1 MAEPRDGRQ
10 RPWFPLLVYPTI
22 SAIVLAAA
30 FPPIPLGFLACVGL
44 IPLLLSAE
52 RLQGRDALKAGFLH
66 GVVFCGATIYW
77 IAWITPVGTAAAIV
91 YLGLFK
97 ALLVW
102 ALSAVLRRFK
112 AAGLWIAPFLW
123 VGLEYLGSLGDMGFP
138 WLALGNTQSH
148 YLPLIQYAEVTG
160 VYGVSFWIVAVNV
173 TALILLRGRVRR
185 SGAAAA
191 LFVLFAVPFA
201 HGLWVLS
208 NSGKVEKTI
217 PVGIVQSN
225 VDPTAK
231 ENWGFDYNYGILE
244 PLTIQ
249 AVSQGAQL
257 VVWPEAALP
266 GYFESAFYRRH
277 RDRVQ
282 HLADSLNV
290 YIYTGGS
297 HLEVGEEVRK
307 YNSSFLFSSGKTTLQ
322 RYDKTRLVPFGE
334 RAPFPKLL
342 PFLRQIKWSGG
353 GFVSAN
359 WDAGEVRTVFEGPND
374 VRFSGLICF
383 DSVFPGFV
391 REFVARGAAFLVV
404 MTNDGWFGRT
414 SGPYQH
420 MEMAVFRAV
429 ENRRTVVRCA
439 NTGVSLFVD
448 PYGRGEQTTG
458 IFHKAVLVG
467 EVAARTQVTFYTRY
481 GDVFSQ
487 VCCILVVLV
496 LVAVAIEWKRHRGV
510 PAAAGM
516 VRADGDE
523 GALEGEAFAGSGKPM
538 PFLDHLEELRW
549 RILKGLAAVAAGA
562 ILCGI
567 FGDEILA
574 VLKRPILD
582 LEPRPVLIFLK
593 PMGMFVVKLNIA
605 LVGGGV
611 LALPVVL
618 YQVWL
623 FVAPGLFANERRYIA
638 FIIVSSTVCF
648 VVGAMVC
655 YWGVVP
661 LALKFLVGLGADP
674 DILPQFDIG
683 MYIGFVLRLLVA
695 FGVVFELPVATFF
708 LTKVGVLTEKRMRAG
723 RRYAILG
730 GFVLAA
736 FLTPPDPISQLMM
749 AVPLVLLYEISIWVA
764 RLAEAGRG
772 R

>member
-1 MAEPRDGRQ
+1 MAESLAGGQ
-10 RPWFPLLVYPTI
+10 RPWFPLLVYPAI
-22 SAIVLAAA
+22 SALVLAAA

-44 IPLLLSAE
+44 IPLFLSAE

-77 IAWITPVGTAAAIV
+77 IAWITPVGTAGAIV

-102 ALSAVLRRFK
+102 VLSAVLRRFK
-112 AAGLWIAPFLW
+112 AVGLWLAPFLW

-138 WLALGNTQSH
+138 WLALGNTQSR
-148 YLPLIQYAEVTG
+148 YLPLIQYAEITG

-173 TALILLRGRVRR
+173 TVLILLRGRVRR
-185 SGAAAA
+185 ATAAAA

-201 HGLWVLS
+201 HGVWVLS
-208 NSGKVEKTI
+208 NAGNAEEMIS
-217 PVGIVQSN
+217 VGIVQSN

-231 ENWGFDYNYGILE
+231 ENCGFDYNYGILE

-249 AVSQGAQL
+249 AVAQGARL
-257 VVWPEAALP
+257 VVWPEAAVP
-266 GYFESAFYRRH
+266 GYFESAFYRHH

-297 HLEVGEEVRK
+297 RLEVGEEVRK

-342 PFLRQIKWSGG
+342 PFLRKIKWSGG

-359 WDAGEVRTVFEGPND
+359 WDAGEVRTVFEGPDD

-404 MTNDGWFGRT
+404 VTNDGWFGRT

-429 ENRRTVVRCA
+429 ENRRAVVRCA

-458 IFHKAVLVG
+458 IFHQAVLVG
-467 EVAARTQVTFYTRY
+467 DVAARTQMTFYTRY

-487 VCCILVVLV
+487 VCCVLAA
-496 LVAVAIEWKRHRGV
+496 LALI
-510 PAAAGM
+510 AAATIGRQGRWETPSDAAM
-516 VRADGDE
+516 VRADGDS
-523 GALEGEAFAGSGKPM
+523 GSGKPM

-549 RILKGLAAVAAGA
+549 RILKGLAAVAVGA
-562 ILCGI
+562 ILCGV
-567 FGDEILA
+567 FADEILA

-618 YQVWL
+618 YQLWL
-623 FVAPGLFANERRYIA
+623 FMAPGLFANERRYVA
-638 FIIVSSTVCF
+638 FIIVSSTICF
-648 VVGAMVC
+648 VVGSMVC

-674 DILPQFDIG
+674 DIQPQFDIG

-723 RRYAILG
+723 RHYAILG

-736 FLTPPDPISQLMM
+736 VLTPPDPISQLMM
-749 AVPLVLLYEISIWVA
+749 ALPLVVLYEISIWVA
-764 RLAEAGRG
+764 RVAEAGRG